1 MFGASGCIAL
11 AGLAATG
18 LFAGLAFVQAM
29 AGLDGIRD

>member
-11 AGLAATG
+11 AGLAPKG
-18 LFAGLAFVQAM
+18 LFAALGSVPAM